1 MTLGESWRPDIDLGT
16 EYSWFLSSHVLAS
29 CCSHTI
35 LIWEQVRLGK
45 EHEHEHE
52 HGVEPKDEVLGC
64 GVVL

>member
-1 MTLGESWRPDIDLGT
+1 MRAGARILVFGYGV
-16 EYSWFLSSHVLAS
+16 FLVSIPPMFLRVAAPTPYLSGKRY
-29 CCSHTI
+29 
-35 LIWEQVRLGK
+35 WLGK